1 MLDKY
6 TFEEFVK
13 AERYRLSLGLGDCIL
28 EPMPLGR
35 GENGIVYK
43 ARINDTVVALKFFIG
58 DDEANRKAYLND
70 FRKEYINI
78 SLLETRRNIVQYIDF
93 DLLPVNSEEIPVLV
107 MKLYKCSLKEYRSSL
122 SPEIFVKLFHFLTDT
137 VQFLHSMGV
146 EHRNIKPQNILIDN
160 YNEFVLTDIAFG
172 DSRTQTNND
181 IYTIGSVLKWYA
193 LGEVNV
199 DASVSSVFP
208 GLKMYDEVVRRCLS
222 SDLKDC
228 FHTVDEIL
236 AYVEI
241 QKERNP
247 KELMQ
252 EFSLICRKN
261 FPKELPEF
269 VHCTDHKKISKLM
282 SDFISKM
289 DFFGNHI
296 VYFTDVERN
305 VFSPHVGK
313 NGFYKFDNSTEF
325 KVLDIWIHCDDTM
338 QNDYILV
345 HHSNTLPEK
354 VNGKDSYK
362 WAVYDKK
369 MLISWPE
376 AMNGY
381 AEIEGD
387 IIPLDKT
394 KIELFNRA
402 PREGYI
408 FIALNQLHS
417 LTFPANI
424 GTLRDYFFRFSF
436 SYVNRLILEDM
447 NNLARQHLAA
457 VRG

>member
-1 MLDKY
+1 
-6 TFEEFVK
+6 
-13 AERYRLSLGLGDCIL
+13 
-28 EPMPLGR
+28 
-35 GENGIVYK
+35 
-43 ARINDTVVALKFFIG
+43 
-58 DDEANRKAYLND
+58 
-70 FRKEYINI
+70 
-78 SLLETRRNIVQYIDF
+78 
-93 DLLPVNSEEIPVLV
+93 
-107 MKLYKCSLKEYRSSL
+107 
-122 SPEIFVKLFHFLTDT
+122 
-137 VQFLHSMGV
+137 
-146 EHRNIKPQNILIDN
+146 
-160 YNEFVLTDIAFG
+160 
-172 DSRTQTNND
+172 
-181 IYTIGSVLKWYA
+181 
-193 LGEVNV
+193 
-199 DASVSSVFP
+199 
-208 GLKMYDEVVRRCLS
+208 
-222 SDLKDC
+222 
-228 FHTVDEIL
+228 
-236 AYVEI
+236 
-241 QKERNP
+241 
-247 KELMQ
+247 
-252 EFSLICRKN
+252 
-261 FPKELPEF
+261 
-269 VHCTDHKKISKLM
+269 M